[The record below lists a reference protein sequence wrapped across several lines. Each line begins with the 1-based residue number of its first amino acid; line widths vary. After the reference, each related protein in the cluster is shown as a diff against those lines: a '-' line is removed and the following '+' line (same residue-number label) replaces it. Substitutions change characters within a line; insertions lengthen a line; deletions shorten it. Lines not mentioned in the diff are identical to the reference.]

1 VRTRERR
8 TTDPALAMTNE
19 RLRQLRSALQ
29 ELRDLQAA
37 EKTTGTATPR
47 ILDLEDSLGD
57 YVDVLQEAVNRA
69 DTAIAKRA
77 RYLERRRMD
86 GMVNK

>member
-1 VRTRERR
+1 
-8 TTDPALAMTNE
+8 MTNE